1 MQSMRVTWLDARQVL
16 RACSERQHSQI
27 ERDRRRTRTM
37 TKHHL
42 SDDELARIERD
53 HPQGLSSVQIVNT
66 LVKKGVSFTE
76 STLRKYVQLGLLP
89 RSRRVGMK
97 GKHKGSQGLYPATVV
112 RQVQRLKTMMETHTI
127 EEIQRDFFFIRGDV
141 ETLETSLEKIFA
153 ALAAASRARS
163 KGEGLRA
170 NDPAERHRKEA
181 IQRDLAETRAL
192 AAELVAKVIGLE
204 TRMSMQARLQ
214 KEAV

>member
-1 MQSMRVTWLDARQVL
+1 
-16 RACSERQHSQI
+16 
-27 ERDRRRTRTM
+27 M
-37 TKHHL
+37 TKNHL
-42 SDDELARIERD
+42 SDDELAKIERD
-53 HPQGLSSVQIVNT
+53 NPQGLSSVQIVNS

-112 RQVQRLKTMMETHTI
+112 RQVMRLKSMMETHTI

-141 ETLETSLEKIFA
+141 ETLESSLEKIFA

-163 KGEGLRA
+163 KGESTRA
-170 NDPAERHRKEA
+170 SDPADRHRKEA

-192 AAELVAKVIGLE
+192 AAELVAKVIALE

>member
-1 MQSMRVTWLDARQVL
+1 
-16 RACSERQHSQI
+16 
-27 ERDRRRTRTM
+27 M
-37 TKHHL
+37 TKHQL

-53 HPQGLSSVQIVNT
+53 HPQGLSSVQIVNL
-66 LVKKGVSFTE
+66 LVKKGISFTE

-97 GKHKGSQGLYPATVV
+97 GKHKGSQGLYPSTVV

-141 ETLETSLEKIFA
+141 ESLESSLEKIFA
-153 ALAAASRARS
+153 ALSAATRARS
-163 KGEGLRA
+163 KGEASRA
-170 NDPAERHRKEA
+170 NDPADRHRKEA

-192 AAELVAKVIGLE
+192 AAELVAKVIALE
-204 TRMSMQARLQ
+204 TRMSMTARLQ

>member
-1 MQSMRVTWLDARQVL
+1 
-16 RACSERQHSQI
+16 
-27 ERDRRRTRTM
+27 M
-37 TKHHL
+37 TKHQL

-53 HPQGLSSVQIVNT
+53 NPQGLSSAQIVNH
-66 LVKKGVSFTE
+66 LVKKRVSFTE

-97 GKHKGSQGLYPATVV
+97 GKHKGSQGLYPATVI
-112 RQVQRLKTMMETHTI
+112 RQVQRLKMMMETHTI

-141 ETLETSLEKIFA
+141 ESLESSLEKIFA
-153 ALAAASRARS
+153 ALSAATRSRS
-163 KGEGLRA
+163 KSDASRA
-170 NDPAERHRKEA
+170 NDPADRHRREA

-192 AAELVAKVIGLE
+192 AAELVAKVIALE
-204 TRMSMQARLQ
+204 TRMSMTARLQ